1 MGHLV
6 QLDGL
11 LNSLQA
17 VRNLLICVVITV
29 EIELVGCHMVAPMVS
44 DAASAVEVSVWAVM
58 LMGMAYLTMSSCRAC
73 GSVCCLSN
81 IIIDMRCAWGV

>member
-29 EIELVGCHMVAPMVS
+29 EIELVGCHIVAAMVS
-44 DAASAVEVSVWAVM
+44 NAASAVDVSVCWAVHG
-58 LMGMAYLTMSSCRAC
+58 L
-73 GSVCCLSN
+73 
-81 IIIDMRCAWGV
+81 